1 MSSRRI
7 PPGLG
12 WCHPRRCQ
20 CRGRCT
26 RALSSNRRTR
36 GRWRHCR
43 GGGCTWG
50 EEERMYKPIL
60 VLIGSCTLGGG
71 ESSSTC
77 ISTCISM
84 RQYTAAAQKYRGV
97 TTKRT
102 THLSPLVSS
111 ALSLRTFRCRPR
123 CSSSRPARHSIRSP
137 PPWRGA
143 YHGQRYRAGART
155 LPHCLFNRLF

>member
-84 RQYTAAAQKYRGV
+84 RQYTAAAQKYREEQQSAQ
-97 TTKRT
+97 
-102 THLSPLVSS
+102 HISLLSSLLRSRCVHFVAVLDVVVRAPHVIQDVLLHRGEVRIMDNDTALVRELYRV
-111 ALSLRTFRCRPR
+111 ALIGCF
-123 CSSSRPARHSIRSP
+123 
-137 PPWRGA
+137 
-143 YHGQRYRAGART
+143 
-155 LPHCLFNRLF
+155 